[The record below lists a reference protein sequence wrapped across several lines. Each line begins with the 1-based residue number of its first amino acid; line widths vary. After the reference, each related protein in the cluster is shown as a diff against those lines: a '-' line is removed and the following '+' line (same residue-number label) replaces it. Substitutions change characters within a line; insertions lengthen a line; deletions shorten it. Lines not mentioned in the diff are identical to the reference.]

1 VEEKPVRIRRALV
14 TGGAALAL
22 VLGPA
27 ATAGAAPGGCQAF
40 GQNVAF
46 LGSTLGP
53 DFGATASSV
62 ARIAPGAFPALV
74 VRPEQ
79 EAFCA

>member
-1 VEEKPVRIRRALV
+1 MWTRRVLV

-22 VLGPA
+22 ACVPA
-27 ATAGAAPGGCQAF
+27 ASASAAPTSGGCQAF

-53 DFGATASSV
+53 VFGATASSV
-62 ARIAPGAFPALV
+62 ARIAPGAFPAV
-74 VRPEQ
+74 VVHPEQ
-79 EAFCA
+79 AQFCD